1 MASKKLSLKE
11 QLYFQQLTRFMYFF
25 SVREFLRF
33 VTSCYHY
40 PLFDQERLRH
50 LVIALLV
57 EFDLSRGEI

>member
-1 MASKKLSLKE
+1 MTGKKLYLKE
-11 QLYFQQLTRFMYFF
+11 QLCFQQLTRFMYFF

-40 PLFDQERLRH
+40 PLFDQERLGH

-57 EFDLSRGEI
+57 EFDLSRREI